1 MKSKEKKK
9 IRYDK
14 NGYKKEKCKNN
25 RKKNKYVNDYDRILS
40 LIISLLIVL
49 SIVLGV
55 IIGYRLTSRYNTYK
69 NINSNVVIEYG
80 EILKLSDIIKNNHIG
95 GSVKVSP
102 SLDSITDIGKYNVN
116 LIIRNESFDISV
128 EVVDR
133 TPPTFE
139 LKDLSI
145 YIDEDMPSVDDFIGM
160 INDLSEVTLSDID
173 IKREVGVQNI
183 SITAIDK
190 YRNKT
195 TKETT
200 LTIKEDKD
208 APVISGLSDIVIYI
222 GDKVNLYD
230 GVEAVDDRFGNV
242 EFTID
247 ESSVDYNKVGTYY
260 IKYTAEDKLGN
271 SITKDRKIII
281 KQRDITYM
289 INDFPTYNQY
299 PDYPNG
305 CESIAL

>member
-25 RKKNKYVNDYDRILS
+25 RKKNKYINDYDKILS

-80 EILKLSDIIKNNHIG
+80 KILKLSDIIKNNHIG

-133 TPPTFE
+133 TPPTLE

-208 APVISGLSDIVIYI
+208 AQVISGLSDIVIYI
-222 GDKVNLYD
+222 GDKVDLYD

-242 EFTID
+242 
-247 ESSVDYNKVGTYY
+247 
-260 IKYTAEDKLGN
+260 
-271 SITKDRKIII
+271 
-281 KQRDITYM
+281 
-289 INDFPTYNQY
+289 
-299 PDYPNG
+299 
-305 CESIAL
+305 